1 MAKGKFFESDYE
13 EAFVDLL
20 EQSGW
25 EYTYGDDLH
34 RQYDQT
40 LLEDDMRA
48 YLRRRY
54 AAANLTPG
62 ELDAII
68 ANLRNIGE
76 PSLYYTL
83 RETFKTYRDGFQ
95 FQRHNS
101 NDTIWIDYIDFES
114 DDPKEYNIFRCV
126 NQFTV
131 TYNAGQKDRRP
142 DVMLFINGI
151 PVLIVELKNP
161 TDINA
166 TIADAYEQIHIRYK
180 RDIPHLM
187 KYCALSCISDASNSR
202 LGTTYTPYIHYYAWK
217 KVENEDDTAKA
228 GVPELMTLIKGAYR
242 PDRILQLLRDFTYFP
257 DVKAAKEEEIVC
269 RYPQF
274 FATHKL
280 FDNIL
285 KHLRSNGGD
294 GKGGTYFG
302 ATGCGKTYTMVFL
315 ARQLALRSKEL
326 GSPTIVILV
335 DREDL
340 QKQSVKLFDNS
351 TDFLSNGVVR
361 KIETRQDLKNELA
374 NRDTGGVFICT
385 IQKFCEDMGLLN
397 SRSNIICFSDEA
409 HRTQTGVGSKL
420 KIVDKLPEKKEEDAK
435 AAKAVQQERKPEEV
449 LGAFVTYG
457 FAKYLRDAFP
467 NATYVGFTGT
477 PIDETV
483 HVFGEVVDKYT
494 MKEAVRDNI
503 TVGIKYVPRLARV
516 VLDKEKAAAIEE
528 YYSKCYDEG
537 AKPEDIK
544 KSKEAMASLEVIIG
558 DPERLR
564 RIAVDV
570 VEHYEK
576 TCDTQPELIQKAMVV
591 CSNRQIAYE
600 LYCKFKDLRPQW
612 YEKKKCVDEAILDRL
627 DKEELEKLKEV
638 PFLNIVATRGSND
651 KPDMYAALG
660 DEKHR
665 DMLAEQFKNE
675 NSNFRIAIVV
685 DMWVTGFDVPSLTV
699 LYNDKPLQKHNLIQT
714 ISRVNRKFQ
723 VTLQDE
729 DGKEKV
735 VEKQEGIVVDYIGIH
750 EKMKQAMKQYGGD
763 DAGTTKDDLE
773 ASKVIFDNELQI
785 LKELMT
791 GCDLTDYFG
800 DVPLKRLLS
809 LQSGAEF
816 VLSQIRKE
824 GQQVTFQTLYKGH
837 VRRLRAAY
845 NICNP
850 AGALSEDDVAWAQC
864 FMAILSYV
872 SKAIPGQHDVTS
884 MNKAV
889 ETMVRE
895 AILCTGVESIL
906 QTDTEIELFEEDFE
920 KHLAEIKMPNTK
932 FQVLVKLLQKTIKE
946 YSKTNKVAAKKFQEM
961 LDEIVKKYNE
971 RDNDVFANKVAGAT
985 IDKIQQEVDKKVQS
999 LTDEILAL
1007 FKSLKIDKEKFKELG
1022 ITFEE
1027 KAFYDILVAVRDEH
1041 KFEYPEEKCIDLAKQ
1056 IKDLIDETAIWA
1068 DWDNNDNLKA
1078 ELADNMIDLLYDNG
1092 YPPAWNDDVYD
1103 RVMDQVNNF
1112 KKYN

>member
-1 MAKGKFFESDYE
+1 MATTKGKFYESDYE
-13 EAFVDLL
+13 EAFVELL
-20 EQSGW
+20 QKNGW
-25 EYTYGDDLH
+25 EYTFGDELH

-40 LLEDDMRA
+40 LIEDDMRA
-48 YLRRRY
+48 YLQHRY
-54 AAANLTPG
+54 ASENLTSN

-76 PSLYYTL
+76 PSLYLTL
-83 RETFKTYRDGFQ
+83 RQTFITYRDGFE

-101 NDTIWIDYIDFES
+101 DETLWIDYLDFTS
-114 DDPKEYNIFRCV
+114 DNPKQYNIFRCV
-126 NQFTV
+126 NQFSV
-131 TYNAGQKDRRP
+131 SYNAGQKTRRP
-142 DVMLFINGI
+142 DVILFINGI

-161 TDINA
+161 TDENA
-166 TIADAYEQIHIRYK
+166 TIADAHEQIHIRYK

-187 KYCALSCISDASNSR
+187 KYCALSCISDACNSR

-217 KVENEDDTAKA
+217 KVENEDNTAKV
-228 GVPELMTLIKGAYR
+228 GIPELMTLIKGAYR

-257 DVKAAKEEEIVC
+257 DIKLGKENEIVC

-280 FDNIL
+280 LDNIL
-285 KHLRSNGGD
+285 LHLKSNGGD

-315 ARQLALRSKEL
+315 ARQLALRSNGL
-326 GSPTIVILV
+326 DSPTIIILV
-335 DREDL
+335 DRDDL
-340 QKQSVKLFDNS
+340 QTQSVELFTNS
-351 TDFLSNGVVR
+351 TDFLCNGIVR
-361 KIETRQDLKNELA
+361 KIEDREDLRNELA
-374 NRDTGGVFICT
+374 SRESGGVFICT
-385 IQKFCEDMGLLN
+385 IQKFCSATGLLSN
-397 SRSNIICFSDEA
+397 RSNIICFSDEA

-420 KIVDKLPEKKEEDAK
+420 KIVDKIPERKELREDNKALVVKEEK
-435 AAKAVQQERKPEEV
+435 KPEEV

-494 MKEAVRDNI
+494 MNEAVRDGI

-516 VLDKEKAAAIEE
+516 VLDAAKAAAIEE
-528 YYSKCYDEG
+528 YYNKCYDEG

-544 KSKEAMASLEVIIG
+544 KSKEAMANLEVIIG
-558 DPERLR
+558 DPERLK
-564 RIAVDV
+564 RIATDV
-570 VEHYEK
+570 VSHFEK
-576 TCDTQPELIQKAMVV
+576 TCADQLDLIQKAMVV
-591 CSNRQIAYE
+591 CSNRKIAYD
-600 LYCKFKDLRPQW
+600 LYCKFKELRPEW
-612 YEKKKCVDEAILDRL
+612 FVKKKCEDESKLSQ
-627 DKEELEKLKEV
+627 EELEKLEEV
-638 PFLNIVATRGSND
+638 QYINLVVTRGSND
-651 KPDMYAALG
+651 PQEMYDTLG
-660 DEKHR
+660 DDSHR
-665 DMLAEQFKNE
+665 NMLAKQFKNE

-685 DMWVTGFDVPSLTV
+685 DMWVTGFDVPCLSV

-723 VTLQDE
+723 VNIKAD
-729 DGKEKV
+729 DGERT
-735 VEKQEGIVVDYIGIH
+735 VEKPYGIIVDYIGIH
-750 EKMKQAMKQYGGD
+750 EKMQQALKQYGGD
-763 DAGTTKDDLE
+763 GNATSDDDLD

-785 LKELMT
+785 LKELMAN
-791 GCDLTDYFG
+791 CNLDDYFS
-800 DVPLKRLLS
+800 DVPLKRLMS
-809 LQSGAEF
+809 LQYGAEF
-816 VLSQIRKE
+816 VLSQIRQE
-824 GQQVTFQTLYKGH
+824 GQKVTFQTLYKQH
-837 VRRLRAAY
+837 VRRMKAAY

-850 AGALSEDDVAWAQC
+850 AGVLSDDDVAWAQC

-872 SKAIPGQHDVTS
+872 NKATPGQHDVSS

-889 ETMVRE
+889 EAMVRE
-895 AILCTGVESIL
+895 AITCTGVESLL
-906 QTDTEIELFEEDFE
+906 QANPEIELFEEDFI

-932 FQVLVKLLQKTIKE
+932 FQMLVKLLSKAIKE
-946 YSKTNKVAAKKFQEM
+946 YSKTNKVAAKKFEDM
-961 LDEIVKKYNE
+961 LKELIIQYND
-971 RDNDVFANKVAGAT
+971 RDKDVFGNKVAGAAVEQ
-985 IDKIQQEVDKKVQS
+985 IQQEVDKKVQS
-999 LTDEILAL
+999 LTDKILEL
-1007 FKSLKIDKEKFKELG
+1007 FKSLKKDKEKFKELG

-1027 KAFYDILVAVRDEH
+1027 KAFFDILVAVRNEH
-1041 KFEYPEEKCIDLAKQ
+1041 QFEYSDERCVDLAKK
-1056 IKDLIDETAIWA
+1056 IKDLIDNTAIYA

>member
-1 MAKGKFFESDYE
+1 MAKGKFYESDYE

-20 EQSGW
+20 LQNGW
-25 EYTYGDDLH
+25 EYTFGDDLH

-40 LLEDDMRA
+40 LIEDDMRT
-48 YLRRRY
+48 YLQKRY
-54 AAANLTPG
+54 VSENLTSA
-62 ELDAII
+62 EIDAII

-76 PSLYYTL
+76 PSLYHTL
-83 RETFKTYRDGFQ
+83 RKTFLTYRDGFL

-101 NDTIWIDYIDFES
+101 NDTLWIDYLDFTS
-114 DDPKEYNIFRCV
+114 DDPKTYNIFRCV
-126 NQFTV
+126 NQFIV
-131 TYNAGQKDRRP
+131 SYNASQKTRRP

-161 TDINA
+161 ADMNA
-166 TIADAYEQIHIRYK
+166 TIADAYDQIHIRYK

-187 KYCALSCISDASNSR
+187 KYCALTCISDASNSR

-217 KVENEDDTAKA
+217 KVENEDDTAKM
-228 GVPELMTLIKGAYR
+228 GIPELMTLINGAYR

-257 DVKAAKEEEIVC
+257 DVKLGKEEEIVC

-280 FDNIL
+280 FANIL

-315 ARQLALRSKEL
+315 ARQLALRSKKL

-340 QKQSVKLFDNS
+340 QKQSVKLFENS
-351 TDFLSNGVVR
+351 TDFLSNGIVR
-361 KIETRQDLKNELA
+361 KIETRDDLKTELS
-374 NRDTGGVFICT
+374 NRESGGVFICT
-385 IQKFCEDMGLLN
+385 IQKFCEGTGLL
-397 SRSNIICFSDEA
+397 STRSNIICFSDEA

-420 KIVDKLPEKKEEDAK
+420 KIVDKLPEKKTDGEAKLALAADNKAEEI
-435 AAKAVQQERKPEEV
+435 Q

-494 MKEAVRDNI
+494 MNEAVRDGI
-503 TVGIKYVPRLARV
+503 TVGIKYIPRLARV
-516 VLDKEKAAAIEE
+516 VLDAAKAAAIEK
-528 YYSKCYDEG
+528 YYEQCYDEG

-570 VEHYEK
+570 VDHFEK
-576 TCDTQPELIQKAMVV
+576 TCAEQPELLQKAMIV
-591 CSNRQIAYE
+591 CSNREIAYN
-600 LYCKFKDLRPQW
+600 LYCKFKDIRPQW
-612 YEKKKCVDEAILDRL
+612 FEKKKCEDESKLS
-627 DKEELEKLKEV
+627 KEELEKLKEV
-638 PFLNIVATRGSND
+638 PFINIVATRGAND
-651 KPDMYAALG
+651 PEDMYNTLG
-660 DEKHR
+660 EDSHR

-675 NSNFRIAIVV
+675 NSNFRIAVVV
-685 DMWVTGFDVPSLTV
+685 DMWVTGFDVPCLSV

-723 VTLQDE
+723 VTIPDP
-729 DGKEKV
+729 DGDRI
-735 VEKQEGIVVDYIGIH
+735 VEKQNGLIVDYIGIH
-750 EKMKQAMKQYGGD
+750 EKMEQALKQYGGD
-763 DAGTTKDDLE
+763 GAATSKDDLE
-773 ASKVIFDNELQI
+773 ASKIIFDNELQI
-785 LKELMT
+785 LKELMHN
-791 GCDLTDYFG
+791 CDLSDYFSN
-800 DVPLKRLLS
+800 VPLKRLLS
-809 LQSGAEF
+809 LQAGAEF
-816 VLSQIRKE
+816 VLSQIRAE
-824 GQQVTFQTLYKGH
+824 GQKVTFLTLFKQH
-837 VRRLRAAY
+837 VRRMRAAY

-850 AGALSEDDVAWAQC
+850 AGVLTDNDVAWAQC

-872 SKAIPGQHDVTS
+872 NKAIPGQHDVAS

-889 ETMVRE
+889 ENMVRE
-895 AILCTGVESIL
+895 AIMCTGVESLL
-906 QTDTEIELFEEDFE
+906 QTDPEIEIFEEDFV
-920 KHLAEIKMPNTK
+920 KNLAEIKMPCTK
-932 FQVLVKLLQKTIKE
+932 FQLLVKMLAKAIKE
-946 YSKTNKVAAKKFQEM
+946 YSKTNKVAAKKFEDM
-961 LDEIVKKYNE
+961 LKELVQQYND
-971 RDNDVFANKVAGAT
+971 RDKDIFGNKVAGQAVEQ
-985 IDKIQQEVDKKVQS
+985 IQQEVDKKVQS
-999 LTDEILAL
+999 LTDQILEL
-1007 FKSLKIDKEKFKELG
+1007 FKSLKKDKEKFKELG

-1027 KAFYDILVAVRDEH
+1027 KAFFDILVAVREEN
-1041 KFEYPEEKCIDLAKQ
+1041 KFEYADEKCVELSKK
-1056 IKDLIDETAIWA
+1056 IKELIDNTAIYA
-1068 DWDNNDNLKA
+1068 DWNNNDNLKA